1 MQTRSRCSSP
11 RTGATS
17 SQVLQSTAWCS
28 IFRQQ
33 TQHRVSCVCTGPQYK
48 GADYFYVIV
57 DLQAYYLADGVY
69 KSCYR
74 AGTVTRMT

>member
-1 MQTRSRCSSP
+1 M
-11 RTGATS
+11 
-17 SQVLQSTAWCS
+17 
-28 IFRQQ
+28 
-33 TQHRVSCVCTGPQYK
+33 CTGPQYK

-74 AGTVTRMT
+74 AGTVSDTHDLTCPLPLLLCEARGVLIWLVAACLE

>member
-1 MQTRSRCSSP
+1 M
-11 RTGATS
+11 
-17 SQVLQSTAWCS
+17 LQWTAWCS